1 MAKGKGLS
9 ANNSRTEDEWLEMM
23 VDNPILIARPIVV
36 TDHKVVIGRPPET
49 ILSII

>member
-9 ANNSRTEDEWLEMM
+9 ANNSRTEDEWLEMV
-23 VDNPILIARPIVV
+23 VDNPIQIARPIVV
-36 TDHKVVIGRPPET
+36 TDHKAVIGRPPET